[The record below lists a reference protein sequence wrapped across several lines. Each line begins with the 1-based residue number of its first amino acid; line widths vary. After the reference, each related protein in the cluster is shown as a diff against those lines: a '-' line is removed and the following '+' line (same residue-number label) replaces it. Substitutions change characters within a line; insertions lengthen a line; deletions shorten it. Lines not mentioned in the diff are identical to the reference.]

1 MDKNLLNSPKPT
13 IDYSTLLKLPDSDD
27 VRCKQIIKEQLLSNQ
42 DVLYLLNAENETLEI
57 DDYFGKYVLPY
68 YVIDETNTMV
78 HNYLCYEIS
87 FDSVPVHN
95 TFYKDM
101 QIIFYICIDKK
112 NVIEPTS
119 GIARHDLIAALIQR
133 DINWSSCFG
142 MQCSLVS
149 DRPST
154 TDLNYVTR
162 TLIFE
167 CTTPRNVSVSDEE
180 GSHIVNFEL
189 WE

>member
-1 MDKNLLNSPKPT
+1 MDFMLYENVLGLIGNTPMVKLSNINFELNSKLYAKIEKNNLSGSIKDRACYQMIISLINEGKLKKGST
-13 IDYSTLLKLPDSDD
+13 I
-27 VRCKQIIKEQLLSNQ
+27 
-42 DVLYLLNAENETLEI
+42 
-57 DDYFGKYVLPY
+57 
-68 YVIDETNTMV
+68 
-78 HNYLCYEIS
+78 
-87 FDSVPVHN
+87 
-95 TFYKDM
+95 
-101 QIIFYICIDKK
+101 
-112 NVIEPTS
+112 IEPTS